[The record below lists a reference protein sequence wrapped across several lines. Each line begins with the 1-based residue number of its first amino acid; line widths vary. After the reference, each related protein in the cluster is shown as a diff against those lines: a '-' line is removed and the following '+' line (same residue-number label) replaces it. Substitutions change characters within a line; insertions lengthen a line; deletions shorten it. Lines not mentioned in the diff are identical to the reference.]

1 MLLLENSLAGWHKE
15 SVSGTVVEGNVDF
28 GTRTCICLHQGKTF
42 FYAVVS
48 IFTIGRHRFR
58 FKCILA
64 VMTLAVALLLR
75 FLILP
80 NTVKNC
86 LAGDR

>member
-42 FYAVVS
+42 FYAVVN
-48 IFTIGRHRFR
+48 IFRSLGRHRFR
-58 FKCILA
+58 FKCI
-64 VMTLAVALLLR
+64 VMTLAV
-75 FLILP
+75 
-80 NTVKNC
+80 
-86 LAGDR
+86 D